1 MAAVHAEHVL
11 EMAAAEDKD
20 PVEALGADRTDP
32 ALGARVRFG
41 AWTGVR
47 ITVIPSLRKTSSKTW
62 QNFASRSWTTTGA
75 TRACSAAIAEGARR
89 FAPRRCAQRRGAER
103 VQRGRPAGRP
113 GGQPAGAAPRGH
125 RLSLGG
131 VDADTARAAHI
142 VRMWDRGG
150 RWLDPPRSFTFRGSF
165 PLVACRWGWSSPR
178 PLAQTR
184 LVAVKRANSSS
195 SWSWNRRSRTAG
207 CGSIW
212 RWWY

>member
-131 VDADTARAAHI
+131 VDAHTARAAHI
-142 VRMWDRGG
+142 VPHVGSRWSLARSAAVVHVPRIFPSGCVSMGLVEPTSPGSNEARCGEASQLFEQLVLEPPVEDGRM
-150 RWLDPPRSFTFRGSF
+150 
-165 PLVACRWGWSSPR
+165 
-178 PLAQTR
+178 R
-184 LVAVKRANSSS
+184 L
-195 SWSWNRRSRTAG
+195 
-207 CGSIW
+207 
-212 RWWY
+212 